1 MRKLELGT
9 LVCVVALFCMAT
21 TVTSPAQTYTTLVSF
36 DGTNGEAPWF
46 GPLVQGADGNFYG
59 TTLLGGT
66 GSGTNICT
74 SCGTVFKVTP
84 AGELTTLHNFCSE
97 TDCSDGA
104 RPTLGLTFGSNGNFY
119 GTTSEGGSFSG
130 GTMFEVTPAGVFT
143 TVYQFCS
150 QANCADAGAAT
161 NLVLASNGNF
171 YGAGVNVFEI
181 TPAGKYK
188 TLYAFCS
195 QPNCA
200 DGEGPGGALALGP
213 NGTIYGTTGAGG
225 AGGQGT
231 IFAVSPNGKEQTL
244 HSFAAAP
251 DAVGNVVNGVI
262 LGTDGYLYG
271 SLYAGGTRAFGS
283 IFKVTTSGH
292 YTTLVNFCANPG
304 CDNSDEPEGALVQGT
319 DGNFYGTTYMG
330 GPAFY
335 GNIFQVTPSGAFT
348 QVYTF
353 CNGAGCPDG
362 ENPVSGLV
370 QGTDGN
376 FYGATTGG
384 SNQKACI
391 GGCGTLYSLSMGL
404 SPFVE
409 ANPGTGK
416 VGRRIDIF
424 GDNLTGTSSVTFNGT
439 PATFV
444 VASSA
449 DIKAVVPDG
458 ATSGTIQVVTPG
470 GTLNSNVAFRV
481 VP

>member
-1 MRKLELGT
+1 MRKLKYGKIA
-9 LVCVVALFCMAT
+9 CIVALFCMAAAL
-21 TVTSPAQTYTTLVSF
+21 TSPAQTFNTLVAF

-46 GPLVQGADGNFYG
+46 GPLVQGPDGNFYG

-66 GSGTNICT
+66 GSGTNLCT
-74 SCGTVFKVTP
+74 LTCGTVFKVTP
-84 AGELTTLHNFCSE
+84 AGELTALHNFCSE
-97 TDCSDGA
+97 TNCSDGA
-104 RPTLGLTFGSNGNFY
+104 RPTLGLTLGSNGNFY
-119 GTTSEGGSFSG
+119 GTTSEGGNFSG

-161 NLVLASNGNF
+161 NLVLAPGGKF

-213 NGTIYGTTGAGG
+213 DGTIYGTTGAGG
-225 AGGQGT
+225 AFGQGT
-231 IFAVSPNGKEQTL
+231 LFAVSPAGKERTL

-251 DAVGNVVNGVI
+251 DAIGNVANGVI
-262 LGTDGYLYG
+262 LGADGKLYG

-283 IFKVTTSGH
+283 IFKATTSGH
-292 YTTLVNFCANPG
+292 YNTLVNFGSCQT
-304 CDNSDEPEGALVQGT
+304 CDGSDQPEGALVQGT

-330 GPAFY
+330 GPNSF
-335 GNIFQVTPSGAFT
+335 GNIFQVTPSGVFT
-348 QVYTF
+348 EIYTF

-384 SNQKACI
+384 SNIQACI
-391 GGCGTLYSLSMGL
+391 GGCGTLYSLSMSLG
-404 SPFVE
+404 PFVE
-409 ANPGTGK
+409 ANPGSGT
-416 VGRRIDIF
+416 VGQKIDIF
-424 GDNLTGTSSVTFNGT
+424 GNNLKGTTSVTFNGT
-439 PATFV
+439 SATFV
-444 VASSA
+444 VASST
-449 DIKAVVPDG
+449 DIKTELPAG
-458 ATSGTIQVVTPG
+458 ATTGTIKVTTPSG
-470 GTLNSNVAFRV
+470 VLSSNVAFQV
-481 VP
+481 H

>member
-1 MRKLELGT
+1 MRKLELGIFA
-9 LVCVVALFCMAT
+9 CVVALFCMAT
-21 TVTSPAQTYTTLVSF
+21 TVTSPAQTYSTLVSF

-97 TDCSDGA
+97 TNCSDGA
-104 RPTLGLTFGSNGNFY
+104 RPTLGLTLGSNGNFY
-119 GTTSEGGSFSG
+119 GTTSEGGSFSA

-143 TVYQFCS
+143 TVHQFCS
-150 QANCADAGAAT
+150 QANCADPGAAT
-161 NLVLASNGNF
+161 NLVLAPNGNF

-188 TLYAFCS
+188 ALYAFCS

-213 NGTIYGTTGAGG
+213 NGTIYGTTSAGG

-231 IFAVSPNGKEQTL
+231 IFALSSSGKEQTL

-251 DAVGNVVNGVI
+251 DAVGNVANGVI
-262 LGTDGYLYG
+262 LGTDGNLYG

-292 YTTLVNFCANPG
+292 YTTLVNFGACAG
-304 CDNSDEPEGALVQGT
+304 CDDSDEPEGALVQGT

-330 GPAFY
+330 GPSSL

-348 QVYTF
+348 ELYTF
-353 CNGAGCPDG
+353 CDGPGCPDG
-362 ENPVSGLV
+362 KNPVSGLV

-376 FYGATTGG
+376 FYGATTAG

-391 GGCGTLYSLSMGL
+391 GGCGTLYSLSTGL

-424 GDNLTGTSSVTFNGT
+424 GNNLTGTSSVTFNGT

-444 VASSA
+444 VASST
-449 DIKAVVPDG
+449 DIKAVVPEG
-458 ATSGTIQVVTPG
+458 ATSGTIQVATPG
-470 GTLNSNVAFRV
+470 GTLSSNVAFRV